1 MTATSDNETIVIPPL
16 PTPERVLVILAHP
29 DDPEFGAGGTV
40 ARLAAQGARVTFV
53 IVTDGSKGTED
64 AAFTH
69 DTLFQTRQQEQINAA
84 AVLGVQDVHF
94 LGFPDGQIYNNE
106 ELREALVRQIR
117 THRPDLLITHD
128 PTTRFWRG
136 TRINHPDHRAV
147 GDTALDAVFP
157 LARDR
162 LNFLAHEEEGLEPYK
177 VLDILLTGT
186 NEPNF
191 AVDISEVFDLKIR
204 AICEHVSQIRDPE
217 GLRERMM
224 SFGAEMAAPYG
235 VQAVEVF
242 RRIILEG

>member
-1 MTATSDNETIVIPPL
+1 MNTTSDSQPLPLPPL
-16 PTPERVLVILAHP
+16 PAPERVLVILAHP

-40 ARLAAQGARVTFV
+40 ALIAAQGARVSYV

-64 AAFTH
+64 ASFTH
-69 DTLFQTRQQEQINAA
+69 NTLFQTRQQEQRNAA
-84 AVLGVQDVHF
+84 AVLGVHDVHF

-106 ELREALVRQIR
+106 ALREALVRQIR

-136 TRINHPDHRAV
+136 NRINHPDHRAV

-162 LNFLAHEEEGLEPYK
+162 LNFLTHEEEGLEPYK
-177 VLDILLTGT
+177 VLDIFLTGT
-186 NEPNF
+186 NEPTF

-204 AICEHVSQIRDPE
+204 SIREHLSQIRDPE
-217 GLRERMM
+217 GLAERMM
-224 SFGAEMAAPYG
+224 TFGAEMAAPYG

-242 RRIILEG
+242 RRITLEG

>member
-1 MTATSDNETIVIPPL
+1 MTAMSDSETLPLPPL

-29 DDPEFGAGGTV
+29 DDPEFGAGGT
-40 ARLAAQGARVTFV
+40 AALLAAQGAKVTFV
-53 IVTDGSKGTED
+53 VVTDGSKGSED
-64 AAFTH
+64 AAFNH
-69 DTLFQTRQQEQINAA
+69 SSLFQTRQQEQINAA
-84 AVLGVQDVHF
+84 AVLGVHDVHF

-106 ELREALVRQIR
+106 ELREAMVRQIR

-147 GDTALDAVFP
+147 GDTAL
-157 LARDR
+157 DR

-242 RRIILEG
+242 RRITLEG